1 VLHYLD
7 NSATTR
13 LLPEVSEAVCR
24 ALKETFGNP
33 SSLHPLGVSAR
44 ALIEEARVKIASA
57 LSVNAQE
64 VVFTS
69 GGTESNN
76 MAIFGVARLYAKRGR
91 HIVTSAI
98 EHPSVLEPLSRLA
111 SEGFEVEHVL
121 PLRDGSVPANEVLN
135 RVRKDTV
142 LVTMMHVNNE
152 VGSVLPVDVVGRGL
166 RDFSPRPVFH
176 VDAVQSFGKYRIQP
190 EEFGIDLLSA
200 SAHKIHGPKG
210 TGFLYVRSGLEIPPY
225 MLGGGQ
231 ERGLRS
237 GTENVHGIVGM
248 AQAVSA
254 LGKWDFWG
262 RVKPLRRRI
271 EEGAMRIPGCSIIG
285 PKQEGLYAP
294 HILSLRI
301 EGVRGEV
308 LVRFLG
314 AEGVC
319 VSSGSACHTHR
330 GGPSPVLSALGLK
343 PKEAEEVI
351 RVSLSV
357 DNDESDADAFL
368 SSLEKAV
375 GRFRRVFRG

>member
-1 VLHYLD
+1 MLHYLD

-13 LLPEVSEAVCR
+13 LLPEVADAVCR
-24 ALKETFGNP
+24 TLKETFGNP
-33 SSLHPLGVSAR
+33 SSLHPPGVSAR
-44 ALIEEARVKIASA
+44 ALIDEAREKIASA
-57 LSVNAQE
+57 LCVNAE
-64 VVFTS
+64 EIVFTS

-76 MAIFGVARLYAKRGR
+76 TAIFGVARLYAKRGR

-111 SEGFEVEHVL
+111 AEGFEVEHVP
-121 PLRDGSVPANEVLN
+121 PLQDGSVPADEVLT

-152 VGSVLPVDVVGRGL
+152 VGSVLPIDAVGRGL
-166 RDFSPRPVFH
+166 REFSPRPVFH
-176 VDAVQSFGKYRIQP
+176 VDAVQSFGKYRIEP
-190 EEFGIDLLSA
+190 EGFGIDLLSA
-200 SAHKIHGPKG
+200 SGHKIHGPKG
-210 TGFLYVRSGLEIPPY
+210 TGFLYVRRGLEIPPY

-231 ERGLRS
+231 ERGFRS

-248 AQAVSA
+248 AEAISA
-254 LGKWDFWG
+254 LEKANFWG
-262 RVKPLRRRI
+262 RVKPLRCRI
-271 EEGAMRIPGCSIIG
+271 EEGAMRIPGCSVIG
-285 PKQEGLYAP
+285 PKEEGLYAP
-294 HILSLRI
+294 HILSLRV

-319 VSSGSACHTHR
+319 VSSGSACHGHR
-330 GGPSPVLSALGLK
+330 GGPSPVLAALGMK
-343 PKEAEEVI
+343 SKEAEQVI

-375 GRFRRVFRG
+375 SHFRRVFRS